1 MRLHGPVDTFATPPH
16 APVNG
21 VVRSCRSHRERAL
34 GTMSDVSDGDEIERE
49 ALRLNRRYLSE
60 VVERFTL
67 CPYAERSRREGQVRE
82 CVFQHESAEIFEPSL
97 TAISALWDHAEVE
110 VALFLYPLLDLGRL
124 DFEHF
129 VRRLRTLDTDRHE
142 VGSAPFAMAAFH
154 PDAEANLDDPER
166 LIPFLRRSPYPTIQL
181 VRRTAL
187 DRVRGRSDEGTAY
200 WDLELLSSPSL
211 QKPEPPPLRE
221 RIARAN
227 LATVLEVG
235 VTTVEAVIRDILR
248 DRDETRLRLRR
259 PNPA

>member
-1 MRLHGPVDTFATPPH
+1 
-16 APVNG
+16 
-21 VVRSCRSHRERAL
+21 
-34 GTMSDVSDGDEIERE
+34 
-49 ALRLNRRYLSE
+49 
-60 VVERFTL
+60 
-67 CPYAERSRREGQVRE
+67 
-82 CVFQHESAEIFEPSL
+82 
-97 TAISALWDHAEVE
+97 VE

-129 VRRLRTLDTDRHE
+129 VRRLRTFDTDRHE

-154 PDAEANLDDPER
+154 PDAEPNLDDPER
-166 LIPFLRRSPYPTIQL
+166 LVPFLRRSPYPTVQL

-235 VTTVEAVIRDILR
+235 VTAVEAVIRDILR
-248 DRDETRLRLRR
+248 DRDETRLRLKRT
-259 PNPA
+259 NPA

>member
-1 MRLHGPVDTFATPPH
+1 
-16 APVNG
+16 
-21 VVRSCRSHRERAL
+21 
-34 GTMSDVSDGDEIERE
+34 MSDVSDADEIERE

-67 CPYAERSRREGQVRE
+67 CPFAERSRLEGQVKE
-82 CVFQHESAEIFEPSL
+82 CVFQQQSAEIFDPSL
-97 TAISALWDHAEVE
+97 TAISALWAHEEVE

-142 VGSAPFAMAAFH
+142 VGAAPFAMAAFH
-154 PDAEANLDDPER
+154 PDAEPNLDDPER
-166 LIPFLRRSPYPTIQL
+166 LVPFLRRSPYPTIQL

-200 WDLELLSSPSL
+200 WDLELLSSTTL

-227 LATVLEVG
+227 LRTVLEAG

-248 DRDETRLRLRR
+248 DRDETRLRLSRT
-259 PNPA
+259 NPA